1 VSPRHHPAKGDQKTS
16 RLVSFEGSIAA
27 PNTAG
32 IAPDAAALA
41 LLKLLLIG
49 P

>member
-1 VSPRHHPAKGDQKTS
+1 
-16 RLVSFEGSIAA
+16 VSFDRSIAELQS
-27 PNTAG
+27 AG

-41 LLKLLLIG
+41 LLELLLIG

>member
-1 VSPRHHPAKGDQKTS
+1 LDR
-16 RLVSFEGSIAA
+16 SIAA
-27 PNTAG
+27 LKTAG
-32 IAPDAAALA
+32 IAPDAGALA